1 VFFPTQPQVAEREW
15 QFERYVNDT
24 GCSGS
29 TDALECLRS
38 KDTTVLQAANA
49 PSPYLG
55 ETGVPLP
62 LWYWTPAIDGNFIQ
76 DYPYRLI
83 EQGKFVKVPIIFG
96 GQAKPLVC
104 SMKLC

>member
-1 VFFPTQPQVAEREW
+1 MFFPTQPQVAEREW

-38 KDTTVLQAANA
+38 KDTTVLQAANV

-55 ETGVPLP
+55 ETGLP
-62 LWYWTPAIDGNFIQ
+62 LWYWTPAIDGDFIQ

-96 GQAKPLVC
+96 GQAKPLVS